1 MFKKILRFLLVSLV
15 LVSAVMLTA
24 GCGGKSYTLTYNA
37 LSWDEVKNA
46 DGYRVYDGDAL
57 IGETTDTAFLLR
69 EDAGQ
74 HNIRL
79 VSYKGDKDK
88 EICNFSYSVPALSE
102 KAYTCAAEFEEEQT
116 SEQSY
121 FSAAQ
126 HLKIDYTGSEKTTD
140 SFSKVINLTSNV
152 KKVSIVSDRRITV
165 RASFVI
171 QKRTEDIEFE
181 LENVVLHGLQT
192 QQYAISYDGGYTASS
207 GCLILK
213 LFGIYNSVLSGY
225 IAPKGED
232 GERSDWFQHGGTGGA
247 GGDGG
252 GAISAGEIYVISEGD
267 AVFTGG
273 NGGDGGNGGNASGLN
288 KVGSGGKGG
297 NGGNAVTGT
306 KISLFMLNGA
316 FSASGGKGG
325 DGGKRGDPVDSGG
338 LTSGRHDGKD
348 GTDGT
353 GLAVTEK
360 IALRGDFG
368 EDKNNENA

>member
-1 MFKKILRFLLVSLV
+1 MFKKILRFLLASLV

-37 LSWDEVKNA
+37 LSWDEVKGA

-140 SFSKVINLTSNV
+140 SFSKVINLANNV

-181 LENVVLHGLQT
+181 LENVVLQGLQT
-192 QQYAISYDGGYTASS
+192 QQYAISYDGGYQASS

-232 GERSDWFQHGGTGGA
+232 GERSDWFKHGGTGGA

-288 KVGSGGKGG
+288 KVGNGGKGG

-306 KISLFMLNGA
+306 KLSLFMLNGA

-338 LTSGRHDGKD
+338 LTSKRYDGKD

>member
-1 MFKKILRFLLVSLV
+1 MLKILTVFLALIA
-15 LVSAVMLTA
+15 AVTLSA
-24 GCGGKSYTLTYNA
+24 GCTGKSHTLTYNA
-37 LSWDEVKNA
+37 LSWEEVKNA
-46 DGYRVYDGDAL
+46 EGYRIYDGDTV

-121 FSAAQ
+121 FSAVQ

-140 SFSKVINLTSNV
+140 SFSKVINLASNV
-152 KKVSIVSDRRITV
+152 RKVSIISDRRITV

-192 QQYAISYDGGYTASS
+192 QQYAISYDGGYQASS

-232 GERSDWFQHGGTGGA
+232 GERSGWFKHGETGGA
-247 GGDGG
+247 GVLLCLFLRSAVGHVVIAAHIRLFGYDLNEIAARSFGNVFRHMLCVLRARPREVDHESVAVGIARRVGRLRFRRVVARVFIVAVGLGTVLSVVARLFVARLRIVIGG
-252 GAISAGEIYVISEGD
+252 RIGA
-267 AVFTGG
+267 
-273 NGGDGGNGGNASGLN
+273 
-288 KVGSGGKGG
+288 
-297 NGGNAVTGT
+297 
-306 KISLFMLNGA
+306 
-316 FSASGGKGG
+316 
-325 DGGKRGDPVDSGG
+325 GGKRKHG
-338 LTSGRHDGKD
+338 HAQYK
-348 GTDGT
+348 
-353 GLAVTEK
+353 AQ
-360 IALRGDFG
+360 
-368 EDKNNENA
+368 KNN

>member
-1 MFKKILRFLLVSLV
+1 MFKKILRFLLASLV

-37 LSWDEVKNA
+37 LSWDEVKGA

-140 SFSKVINLTSNV
+140 SFSKVINLANNV

-181 LENVVLHGLQT
+181 LENVVLQGLQT

-252 GAISAGEIYVISEGD
+252 
-267 AVFTGG
+267 
-273 NGGDGGNGGNASGLN
+273 NGGNASGLN

-306 KISLFMLNGA
+306 KFSLFMLNGA

-338 LTSGRHDGKD
+338 LTSERYDGKD

>member
-1 MFKKILRFLLVSLV
+1 MFIKATEKTLKILTVFLALIA
-15 LVSAVMLTA
+15 AVTLSA
-24 GCGGKSYTLTYNA
+24 GCTGKSHTLTYNA
-37 LSWDEVKNA
+37 LSWDEVKGA
-46 DGYRVYDGDAL
+46 DGYRVYDGDTV

-69 EDAGQ
+69 PDAGQ

-102 KAYTCAAEFEEEQT
+102 KIYNGADAFEEEQT
-116 SEQSY
+116 SEESY

-126 HLKIDYTGSEKTTD
+126 HLKIDYTGSGKAGDEFT
-140 SFSKVINLTSNV
+140 KVINLASNV
-152 KKVSIVSDRRITV
+152 RKVSIISDRRITV

-181 LENVVLHGLQT
+181 LENIVLQGLQT

-213 LFGIYNSVLSGY
+213 LFGVYNAVLCGY
-225 IAPKGED
+225 VAPGGED
-232 GERSDWFQHGGTGGA
+232 GERSGWFKHGETGGN

-273 NGGDGGNGGNASGLN
+273 HGGDGGNGGSGITAE
-288 KVGSGGKGG
+288 KVFVNVSTGKPLKAAGGEGGSGGAKGAG
-297 NGGNAVTGT
+297 ANSLGSNDAEDGSKGT
-306 KISLFMLNGA
+306 PVVGEQIII
-316 FSASGGKGG
+316 KGSVEI
-325 DGGKRGDPVDSGG
+325 K
-338 LTSGRHDGKD
+338 
-348 GTDGT
+348 
-353 GLAVTEK
+353 
-360 IALRGDFG
+360 
-368 EDKNNENA
+368 

>member
-1 MFKKILRFLLVSLV
+1 MFKKILRFLLASLV

-24 GCGGKSYTLTYNA
+24 GCGGKTYTLTYNA
-37 LSWDEVKNA
+37 LSWDAVKGA

-88 EICNFSYSVPALSE
+88 EICNFSYSVPVLSE

-126 HLKIDYTGSEKTTD
+126 HLKLDYTGSEKTTD
-140 SFSKVINLTSNV
+140 SFSKVINLASNV
-152 KKVSIVSDRRITV
+152 KKVSIISDRRITV
-165 RASFVI
+165 RASFII

-181 LENVVLHGLQT
+181 LENVVLQGLQT
-192 QQYAISYDGGYTASS
+192 QQYAISYDGGYQASS

-232 GERSDWFQHGGTGGA
+232 GKRSDWFQHGETGGA
-247 GGDGG
+247 GAMGG

-306 KISLFMLNGA
+306 KFTLFMLNGA

-338 LTSGRHDGKD
+338 LTSDRYDGKD

>member
-1 MFKKILRFLLVSLV
+1 MFKKILRFLLASFV

-37 LSWDEVKNA
+37 LSWDEVKSA

-140 SFSKVINLTSNV
+140 SFLKVINLTSNV

-273 NGGDGGNGGNASGLN
+273 NGGDGGNGGNASGIN

-306 KISLFMLNGA
+306 KFSLFMLNGA

-325 DGGKRGDPVDSGG
+325 DGGKRGNPVDSGG
-338 LTSGRHDGKD
+338 LTSERYDGKA
-348 GTDGT
+348 GADGT

>member
-1 MFKKILRFLLVSLV
+1 MFKKILRFLLAAFV

-37 LSWDEVKNA
+37 LSWDEVKGA

-213 LFGIYNSVLSGY
+213 FFGIYNSVLSGY

-306 KISLFMLNGA
+306 KFSLFMLNGA

-338 LTSGRHDGKD
+338 LTSERYDGKA
-348 GTDGT
+348 GADGT

-360 IALRGDFG
+360 IALRGNFG
-368 EDKNNENA
+368 EEEDSENA